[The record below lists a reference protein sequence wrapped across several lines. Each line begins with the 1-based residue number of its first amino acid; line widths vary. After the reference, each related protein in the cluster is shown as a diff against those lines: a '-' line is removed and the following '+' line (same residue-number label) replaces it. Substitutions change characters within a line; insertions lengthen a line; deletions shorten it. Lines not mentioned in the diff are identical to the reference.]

1 MDKPMI
7 EKASKDKKC
16 VHFDRNFRIEV
27 YMSRIKNYEMEESY
41 FEKDVVILLPVENF
55 TEE

>member
-16 VHFDRNFRIEV
+16 TKFD
-27 YMSRIKNYEMEESY
+27 
-41 FEKDVVILLPVENF
+41 
-55 TEE
+55 